1 MQDES
6 CVNGRQNNNTEKRSL
21 NFQQRHLDPPGRYHD
36 PLAPPPPDDPPLN
49 PPKLD
54 PPLKP
59 PKPELLLEPLLN
71 PLLEYVLPPTEN
83 VAPELRAL
91 WITVLP

>member
-1 MQDES
+1 MIVDIPSGEHS
-6 CVNGRQNNNTEKRSL
+6 LQNAPYEKNEIYPSKA
-21 NFQQRHLDPPGRYHD
+21 YHD

-49 PPKLD
+49 QPKLEPPLNPPKL
-54 PPLKP
+54 
-59 PKPELLLEPLLN
+59 ELLLD

-83 VAPELRAL
+83 EAPEVRAL